1 MLLHIVWI
9 LCKTNSCTLHD
20 EVAGKKMSN
29 FNFTW
34 NLGEQLVL
42 PEIQQRYQEK
52 RANWKRDF
60 GESVPC
66 SRNSLRGAYDS
77 QTRSSRQG
85 TLCLLLGGVE
95 GTPTISKQMG
105 CLE

>member
-1 MLLHIVWI
+1 MLSHYSLDTARTI
-9 LCKTNSCTLHD
+9 SRTLHD
-20 EVAGKKMSN
+20 EVAGKKTSN

-42 PEIQQRYQEK
+42 PEIQRRSQE
-52 RANWKRDF
+52 KRDF

-66 SRNSLRGAYDS
+66 SRNSLRAAYDS
-77 QTRSSRQG
+77 ETRSSRQG

-95 GTPTISKQMG
+95 GTPRNFETNGMP
-105 CLE
+105 